1 MHSTVPLSSNQQAI
15 SSQVEARKTSW
26 WDTIRARPYA
36 TAMVA
41 IAAVISVAAGAI
53 WWRHMLQYES
63 TDDAFVDARTVA
75 VSASITGEII
85 DLPVADNQIVNVDT
99 VLVRID
105 PRDYETAL
113 AQAKAQVAQ
122 AEAAV
127 ANLDAQINAQNARIE
142 QAQEQVRQTQA
153 AFEFARDE
161 NTRAQ
166 ELLKTGA
173 GTQQRAQQA
182 ASNLR
187 QAEAAFA
194 AAKANAKA
202 AEMQLAILQTQ
213 RMEAVGRRDQAL
225 AVQSQAKT
233 NLSRT
238 KISAPVVSRVTKLS
252 AARGN
257 YAQPGQALMMLVPS
271 EVWVTA
277 NFKETQLKLMR
288 PGQPVDIRIEAYPD
302 RIFAGRVDSIQDGS
316 GAAFSLLPPENA
328 TGNFVKVV
336 QRVPVKII
344 FNSAPDVFVGPGMS
358 VVPTVKVR

>member
-15 SSQVEARKTSW
+15 SSQVEARKNSW

-41 IAAVISVAAGAI
+41 IAAVVSVVAGAI

-75 VSASITGEII
+75 VSAPITGEII

-142 QAQEQVRQTQA
+142 QAREQVRQTQA

-166 ELLKTGA
+166 ELFKTGS

-182 ASNLR
+182 ASNFR

-213 RMEAVGRRDQAL
+213 RMEAVGRRDQVL

-252 AARGN
+252 AAVGN

-288 PGQPVDIRIEAYPD
+288 PGQPVDIRIDAYPD
-302 RIFAGRVDSIQDGS
+302 RIFAGHIDSIQAGS

-344 FNSAPDVFVGPGMS
+344 FNNAHDVFVGPGMS

>member
-1 MHSTVPLSSNQQAI
+1 MHSLAPLPGNRQDA
-15 SSQVEARKTSW
+15 SSQAGAQKSSW
-26 WDTIRARPYA
+26 RDTIHAHPYA
-36 TAMVA
+36 AAMVA
-41 IAAVISVAAGAI
+41 IVAVIVIAAGAM
-53 WWRHMLQYES
+53 WWRHLIQYES

-75 VSASITGEII
+75 VSSQISGAII
-85 DLPVADNQIVNVDT
+85 DLPVVDNQFVNVDT

-105 PRDYETAL
+105 PRDYEAAV

-122 AEAAV
+122 AEAV
-127 ANLDAQINAQNARIE
+127 IANFDAQIDAQNARIE

-153 AFEFARDE
+153 AFEFAREE
-161 NTRAQ
+161 NARAH

-225 AVQSQAKT
+225 AMQRQAET

-238 KISAPVVSRVTKLS
+238 MINAPVVSRVTKLS

-257 YAQPGQALMMLVPS
+257 YTQP
-271 EVWVTA
+271 
-277 NFKETQLKLMR
+277 
-288 PGQPVDIRIEAYPD
+288 
-302 RIFAGRVDSIQDGS
+302 
-316 GAAFSLLPPENA
+316 
-328 TGNFVKVV
+328 
-336 QRVPVKII
+336 
-344 FNSAPDVFVGPGMS
+344 
-358 VVPTVKVR
+358 

>member
-1 MHSTVPLSSNQQAI
+1 MHSTVSLTSNQRAG
-15 SSQVEARKTSW
+15 SSQVEAQKTSW
-26 WDTIRARPYA
+26 RDTIRTRPYA

-41 IAAVISVAAGAI
+41 IAAVFSVAASAI

-75 VSASITGEII
+75 VSASVTGEII

-142 QAQEQVRQTQA
+142 EAQEQVRQTQA

-166 ELLKTGA
+166 ELFKTGS

-187 QAEAAFA
+187 QAEAAYA

-213 RMEAVGRRDQAL
+213 RMEAVGRREQAL
-225 AVQSQAKT
+225 AMQSQAET

-238 KISAPVVSRVTKLS
+238 MINAPVVSRVTKLS

-257 YAQPGQALMMLVPS
+257 YTQPGHALMMLVPP

-288 PGQPVDIRIEAYPD
+288 PGQPVDIRIDAYPD
-302 RIFAGRVDSIQDGS
+302 RIFAGHVDSIQAGS

-344 FNSAPDVFVGPGMS
+344 FNSALDVFVGPGMS